1 MKLKNLDLN
10 LFVTFDAIYTHRNL
24 TQAASALSVTQPAV
38 SNSLARLRERFDDPL
53 FIHAGRKMN
62 PTPLAQKLIGPVRQ
76 ALRLLQAGIEGDDKF
91 DPRISDKIVRIG
103 IGDIGETI
111 LLPKLVE
118 RLHRFAPLM
127 KVQAFH
133 VPRRSIPKK
142 LSLGE
147 IDFAVDIPL
156 PPNPELQNHL
166 LMSDKQVCVVGP
178 SHPLANNSSLSL
190 EAYLALSHILVS
202 SRQRGSG
209 AVDIELG
216 NLGPARNIMVRFQHY
231 QAAFHLLQ
239 RTDFALT
246 APLQLARMYD
256 CRVLS
261 LPLPV
266 PNLDFYLYWHKST
279 AQSKTTIWLRDLILE
294 AVA

>member
-1 MKLKNLDLN
+1 LDLN
-10 LFVTFDAIYTHRNL
+10 LFVTLDAIYTHRNL
-24 TQAASALSVTQPAV
+24 TQAASALNVTQPAV
-38 SNSLARLRERFDDPL
+38 SNSLARLRDRFDDPL
-53 FIHAGRKMN
+53 FVHAGRKMN
-62 PTPLAQKLIGPVRQ
+62 PTPVAQKMIGPVRQ
-76 ALRLLQAGIEGDDKF
+76 ALRLLQSGIEEEEKF
-91 DPRISDKIVRIG
+91 DPQISDKIVRIG

-118 RLHRFAPLM
+118 RLHQFAPLM

-133 VPRRSIPKK
+133 VPRRSIAKK

-156 PPNPELQNHL
+156 SPNPELQNHL
-166 LMSDKQVCVVGP
+166 LMSDEQVCVVGR
-178 SHPLANNSSLSL
+178 SNPLVSNPSLSL
-190 EAYLALSHILVS
+190 EMYLSLSHILVS
-202 SRQRGSG
+202 SRQQGSG
-209 AVDIELG
+209 SVDIELG
-216 NLGPARNIMVRFQHY
+216 NLGPARNIMIRFQHY

-246 APLQLARMYD
+246 APLELARMYD
-256 CRVLS
+256 CHVFS

-279 AQSKTTIWLRDLILE
+279 AQSKTTLWLRDLILE

>member
-10 LFVTFDAIYTHRNL
+10 LFVTFDAVYTHRNL
-24 TQAASALSVTQPAV
+24 TLAASALNVTQPAV
-38 SNSLARLRERFDDPL
+38 SNSLARLRDRFNDPL
-53 FIHAGRKMN
+53 FVHAGRKMN
-62 PTPLAQKLIGPVRQ
+62 PTPLAQKMIGPTRQ
-76 ALRLLQAGIEGDDKF
+76 ALRLLQAGIEEEDKF
-91 DPRISDKIVRIG
+91 NPQTSDKVVRIG

-133 VPRRSIPKK
+133 VPRRSIAKK
-142 LSLGE
+142 LALGE

-156 PPNPELQNHL
+156 PPNPELQNRL

-178 SHPLANNSSLSL
+178 SHPLAKKSSLSL

-216 NLGPARNIMVRFQHY
+216 NLGPTRNIMVRFQHY
-231 QAAFHLLQ
+231 QAAFHLVQ
-239 RTDFALT
+239 RTDLALT
-246 APLQLARMYD
+246 APLQLTRMYN
-256 CRVLS
+256 CHVFS
-261 LPLPV
+261 LPLAV

-279 AQSKTTIWLRDLILE
+279 AQAKTTLWLRDLILE

>member
-10 LFVTFDAIYTHRNL
+10 LFVTFEAVYAHRNL
-24 TQAASALSVTQPAV
+24 TQAAYALNVTQPAV
-38 SNSLARLRERFDDPL
+38 SNALARLRDRFEDPL
-53 FIHAGRKMN
+53 FVHAGRKMN
-62 PTPLAQKLIGPVRQ
+62 PTPMAQKLIGPVRQ
-76 ALRLLQAGIEGDDKF
+76 ALRLLQAGIEQEDTF
-91 DPRISDKIVRIG
+91 DPKVSEKTVRIG

-118 RLHRFAPLM
+118 RLHLYAPLM

-133 VPRRSIPKK
+133 VPRRSIAKK

-147 IDFAVDIPL
+147 LDFAIDISL
-156 PPNPELQNHL
+156 PPNSELQNHL
-166 LMSDKQVCVVGP
+166 LMSDEQVCAVGL
-178 SHPLANNSSLSL
+178 SHPLAEKKLLTL
-190 EAYLALSHILVS
+190 EEYLALSHILVS

-216 NLGPARNIMVRFQHY
+216 NIGPARNIVVRFQHY

-246 APLQLARMYD
+246 APMQLSRMYD
-256 CRVLS
+256 CRVFS
-261 LPLPV
+261 LPLEV

-279 AQSKTTIWLRDLILE
+279 AQSKASLWLRDLIIE

>member
-10 LFVTFDAIYTHRNL
+10 LFVTFEAVYTHRNL
-24 TQAASALSVTQPAV
+24 TQAANVLNVTQPAV
-38 SNSLARLRERFDDPL
+38 SNALARLRVRFEDPL
-53 FIHAGRKMN
+53 FVLAGRKMN
-62 PTPLAQKLIGPVRQ
+62 PTPMARKLIVPVRQ
-76 ALRLLQAGIEGDDKF
+76 ALRLLQAGIEEEDSF
-91 DPRISDKIVRIG
+91 DPNSSEKIVRIG

-118 RLHRFAPLM
+118 RLHLYAPLM

-133 VPRRSIPKK
+133 VPRRSIAKK

-147 IDFAVDIPL
+147 LDFAVDIPL

-166 LMSDKQVCVVGP
+166 LMSDEQICAVGL
-178 SHPLANNSSLSL
+178 SHPLAKKKRLTLEEYLS
-190 EAYLALSHILVS
+190 LSHILVS

-216 NLGPARNIMVRFQHY
+216 NIGPARNIVVRFQHY

-246 APLQLARMYD
+246 APMQLSRMYD
-256 CRVLS
+256 CHVFS
-261 LPLPV
+261 LPLDV
-266 PNLDFYLYWHKST
+266 PNLDFYLYWHKSS
-279 AQSKTTIWLRDLILE
+279 AQSKTSLWLRDLILE
-294 AVA
+294 TVT